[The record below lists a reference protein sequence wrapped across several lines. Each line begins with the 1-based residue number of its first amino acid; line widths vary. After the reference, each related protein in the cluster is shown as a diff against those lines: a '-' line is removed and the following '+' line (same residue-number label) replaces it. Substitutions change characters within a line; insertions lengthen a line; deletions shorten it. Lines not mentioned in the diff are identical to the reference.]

1 MQMKKI
7 IFKSSFLYFFIF
19 LLCSKIYS
27 YDRGLIVSEIKNRIE
42 SNQDIADSIKIF
54 YTDNLYEPYWQNNKI
69 KINDLLNTL
78 SNSHKQGIPTKRY
91 GIQNIINLNSSK
103 KETDIAKLD
112 IMLTEKFLL
121 HAKDL
126 TIGVIN
132 PLKLSSFIEIKR
144 EDTLEGDFLN
154 NLKDK
159 INIKEYFDSLRPKN
173 SDYLKLMIELANLKV
188 LKNTNANQT
197 IVPNDITL
205 EVGVAHPN
213 VIPLRKRLL
222 ELNILENLSIS
233 ETFDDE
239 LLKSVLLF
247 QENSGLVSDGVI
259 GKKTYQA
266 LNLSTETK
274 LIQIMVNLERLRWLN
289 FDFGTQYILINQAN
303 YEAKYVNKNN
313 TIWKSKVVIGLPDY
327 QTAEFFDEMTHIIV
341 NPTWHVPKSIAVDE
355 YLPKIQEDPEFLIN
369 NEMLLYVRGTKK
381 TIDPNLIDM
390 SVFTVDNFPF
400 EIKQNPGNLNALGQ
414 VKFMFPNKHSIYM
427 HDTPMK
433 SLFSKDL
440 RAFSHGCVRLARP
453 FEFAN
458 ALLSGDETIDNSK
471 FYSAL
476 NSSEETR
483 FNLDNRIPVYMSYR
497 TVLFDDFGIINYR
510 PDIYGRDALVYLSL
524 FSYGLDQDV

>member
-1 MQMKKI
+1 MKKF
-7 IFKSSFLYFFIF
+7 IFKLSILYLFIF
-19 LLCSKIYS
+19 LFCSKIFS
-27 YDRGLIVSEIKNRIE
+27 YDRELIVNEIKNTIE
-42 SNQDIADSIKIF
+42 SNQDINDKIKFF
-54 YTDNLYEPYWQNNKI
+54 YTETLYEPYWQNNKS

-78 SNSHKQGIPTKRY
+78 SDSYKEGIPTNRY
-91 GIQNIINLNSSK
+91 EIQNIINLNTSK
-103 KETDIAKLD
+103 KEAEIAKLD
-112 IMLTEKFLL
+112 IMLTKNFLL

-126 TIGVIN
+126 SKGIID
-132 PLKLSSFIEIKR
+132 PLKLSSFIEVKR
-144 EDTLEGDFLN
+144 EDIEKGDFLS
-154 NLKDK
+154 NLTEE
-159 INIKEYFDSLRPKN
+159 INIKEYFESLRPTDA
-173 SDYLKLMIELANLKV
+173 DYLKLMIELANLKV
-188 LKNTNANQT
+188 LKNTNADQI

-205 EVGVAHPN
+205 EVGMSHPN

-222 ELNILENLSIS
+222 ELNILENSSLS

-274 LIQIMVNLERLRWLN
+274 LIQVMVNLERLRWLN
-289 FDFGTQYILINQAN
+289 FDFGNQYILINQAN
-303 YEAKYVNKNN
+303 YEAKYINDNNK
-313 TIWKSKVVIGLPDY
+313 IWKSKVVIGLPDY

-369 NEMLLYVRGTKK
+369 NEMLLYVRGTNK

-400 EIKQNPGNLNALGQ
+400 EIKQNPGDLNALGQ

-476 NSSEETR
+476 NSAEETR
-483 FNLDNRIPVYMSYR
+483 FNLDDRIPVYMSYR
-497 TVLFDDFGIINYR
+497 TVLFDEFGIINYR
-510 PDIYGRDALVYLSL
+510 PDIYGRDALIYLSL

>member
-1 MQMKKI
+1 M
-7 IFKSSFLYFFIF
+7 
-19 LLCSKIYS
+19 YS
-27 YDRGLIVSEIKNRIE
+27 YDREIIVSEIKILIE
-42 SNQDIADSIKIF
+42 SNQEIADTIKSF
-54 YTDNLYEPYWQNNKI
+54 YSNNLFEPYWQNNKS
-69 KINDLLNTL
+69 KINNLLNVL
-78 SNSHKQGIPTKRY
+78 SDTYKEGIPTNRY
-91 GIQNIINLNSSK
+91 EIQNIINLNSST
-103 KETDIAKLD
+103 KESDIAKLD

-121 HAKDL
+121 HARDL
-126 TIGVIN
+126 SIGIVN
-132 PLKLSSFIEIKR
+132 PLQLSSFIEIKR
-144 EDTLEGDFLN
+144 EDSIEIDFLS
-154 NLKDK
+154 NLTKE
-159 INIKEYFDSLRPKN
+159 INIKNYFESLRPKN
-173 SDYLKLMIELANLKV
+173 LDYLKLMIELEKLKA
-188 LKNTNANQT
+188 LKTTNYDQT

-205 EVGVAHPN
+205 EVGMSHPN
-213 VIPLRKRLL
+213 VIPLRNRLI
-222 ELNILENLSIS
+222 ELNILENSSKS
-233 ETFDDE
+233 ETFDDD

-266 LNLSTETK
+266 LNLSTQTK
-274 LIQIMVNLERLRWLN
+274 LIQVMVNLERLRWLN
-289 FDFGTQYILINQAN
+289 FDFGNQYILINQAN
-303 YEAKYVNKNN
+303 YEAKYVNENN

-327 QTAEFFDEMTHIIV
+327 QTAEFFDQMTHIIV

-355 YLPKIQEDPEFLIN
+355 YLPKIQEDPEFLVN
-369 NEMLLYVRGTKK
+369 NEMLLYVRGTNK

-400 EIKQNPGNLNALGQ
+400 EIKQNPGDLNALGQ

-483 FNLDNRIPVYMSYR
+483 FNLNNHIPVYMSYR
-497 TVLFDDFGIINYR
+497 TVLFDEFGIINYR

-524 FSYGLDQDV
+524 FSYGLDQVV

>member
-1 MQMKKI
+1 MKKF
-7 IFKSSFLYFFIF
+7 IFKSSFLYLFIF
-19 LLCSKIYS
+19 LLCSKVYS
-27 YDRGLIVSEIKNRIE
+27 YDREIIVSEIKNLIE
-42 SNQDIADSIKIF
+42 SNPEITDSIKSF
-54 YTDNLYEPYWQNNKI
+54 YTGILFEPYWQNNKP
-69 KINDLLNTL
+69 KINNLVNVL
-78 SNSHKQGIPTKRY
+78 SDTYKEGIPTNRY
-91 GIQNIINLNSSK
+91 KIQDIINLNYST
-103 KETDIAKLD
+103 KESDIAKLD

-126 TIGVIN
+126 NIGIVN
-132 PLKLSSFIEIKR
+132 PLQLSSFIEIKR
-144 EDTLEGDFLN
+144 EDIVERDFLS
-154 NLKDK
+154 NLTEE
-159 INIKEYFDSLRPKN
+159 INIKKFFESLRPKN
-173 SDYLKLMIELANLKV
+173 SDYLKLMIELAKLKV
-188 LKNTNANQT
+188 LKTTNADQT

-205 EVGVAHPN
+205 ELGMSHPN
-213 VIPLRKRLL
+213 VIPLRNRLL
-222 ELNILENLSIS
+222 ELNILENSSKS
-233 ETFDDE
+233 EIFDDE

-266 LNLSTETK
+266 LNLSIQTK
-274 LIQIMVNLERLRWLN
+274 LIQVMVNLERLRWLN
-289 FDFGTQYILINQAN
+289 FDFGNQYILINQAN
-303 YEAKYVNKNN
+303 YEAKYVNENN

-327 QTAEFFDEMTHIIV
+327 QTAEFFDQMTHIIV

-355 YLPKIQEDPEFLIN
+355 YLPKIQEDPEFLFN
-369 NEMLLYVRGTKK
+369 NEMLLYVRGTDK

-458 ALLSGDETIDNSK
+458 ALLSGDEKIDNSK

-483 FNLDNRIPVYMSYR
+483 FNLDNRIPVYMTYR
-497 TVLFDDFGIINYR
+497 TVLFDEFGIINYR
-510 PDIYGRDALVYLSL
+510 PDIYGRDALIYLSL
-524 FSYGLDQDV
+524 FSYELYQDV

>member
-1 MQMKKI
+1 M
-7 IFKSSFLYFFIF
+7 S
-19 LLCSKIYS
+19 
-27 YDRGLIVSEIKNRIE
+27 
-42 SNQDIADSIKIF
+42 
-54 YTDNLYEPYWQNNKI
+54 
-69 KINDLLNTL
+69 
-78 SNSHKQGIPTKRY
+78 
-91 GIQNIINLNSSK
+91 
-103 KETDIAKLD
+103 
-112 IMLTEKFLL
+112 
-121 HAKDL
+121 
-126 TIGVIN
+126 
-132 PLKLSSFIEIKR
+132 
-144 EDTLEGDFLN
+144 
-154 NLKDK
+154 
-159 INIKEYFDSLRPKN
+159 
-173 SDYLKLMIELANLKV
+173 
-188 LKNTNANQT
+188 
-197 IVPNDITL
+197 
-205 EVGVAHPN
+205 HPN

-259 GKKTYQA
+259 GKKTFQA

-274 LIQIMVNLERLRWLN
+274 LIQVMVNLERLRWLN
-289 FDFGTQYILINQAN
+289 FDFGNQYILINQAN
-303 YEAKYVNKNN
+303 YEAKYVNEND

-369 NEMLLYVRGTKK
+369 NEMLLYVRGTNK

-400 EIKQNPGNLNALGQ
+400 EIKQNPGDLNALGQ

-458 ALLSGDETIDNSK
+458 ALLSGDETVDNSK
-471 FYSAL
+471 FYLAL

-497 TVLFDDFGIINYR
+497 TVLFDEFGIINYR
-510 PDIYGRDALVYLSL
+510 PDIYGRDALIYLSL
-524 FSYGLDQDV
+524 FSFGLDHDV

>member
-1 MQMKKI
+1 MNKI
-7 IFKSSFLYFFIF
+7 IFNLSLLCFLFFLF
-19 LLCSKIYS
+19 CSKIYS
-27 YDRGLIVSEIKNRIE
+27 NDRELIVNEIKNIIE
-42 SNQDIADSIKIF
+42 FNQDITDSIKLF
-54 YTDNLYEPYWQNNKI
+54 YTENLYEPYWQNNKS
-69 KINDLLNTL
+69 KISDLLGILT
-78 SNSHKQGIPTKRY
+78 NSYKEGIPTNRY
-91 GIQNIINLNSSK
+91 EIQKINNLNFSK
-103 KETDIAKLD
+103 KESDIAKLD
-112 IMLTEKFLL
+112 IILTKNFLL

-126 TIGVIN
+126 SKGIVN
-132 PLKLSSFIEIKR
+132 PLKLSSFIDIKR
-144 EDTLEGDFLN
+144 DDTKKEDFLS
-154 NLKDK
+154 NLTEE
-159 INIKEYFDSLRPKN
+159 INIKEYFESIRPKS

-188 LKNTNANQT
+188 LKNRNADQT

-205 EVGVAHPN
+205 EVGMSHPN
-213 VIPLRKRLL
+213 IIPLRKRLL
-222 ELNILENLSIS
+222 ELNILENSSIT
-233 ETFDDE
+233 ETFDEE

-247 QENSGLVSDGVI
+247 QESSGLVSDGVI

-266 LNLSTETK
+266 LNLSIETK
-274 LIQIMVNLERLRWLN
+274 LIQVMVNLERLRWLN
-289 FDFGTQYILINQAN
+289 FDFGSQYILINQAN

-369 NEMLLYVRGTKK
+369 NEMLLYVRGTNK

-400 EIKQNPGNLNALGQ
+400 EIKQNPGDLNALGQ

-453 FEFAN
+453 FNFAN
-458 ALLSGDETIDNSK
+458 ALLSGDETVDNSK

-483 FNLDNRIPVYMSYR
+483 FNLDSRIPVYMSYR
-497 TVLFDDFGIINYR
+497 TVFFDEFGAIKYR

-524 FSYGLDQDV
+524 FSYGLNQDV